1 MSFSIGLSGL
11 QAAAKDLEVTGN
23 NIANSST
30 IGFKKSRAEFADIY
44 ASSFGTCTNK
54 SAVGVRLAAV
64 PQQFSQG
71 SIELTGNTLDLA
83 INGEGFF
90 TLRNEAGQ
98 NEMVYTRNGTFQVD
112 RDGYVVSSA
121 GKRLQA
127 YPPQTPN
134 SNIAAFNSGK
144 LEDLKLPLDNMGA
157 KATDEIDI
165 NFNLNAD
172 EEVLTDIGEP
182 SFAWP
187 ADTESAT
194 DTVPDPRSYNWSTTY
209 QVYDS
214 LGSPRDVTMY
224 FVKTG
229 PLTWDVHVGMYDVN
243 NATPPNPPEMV
254 AATETDPI
262 PIVFK
267 PDGTIASI
275 NDIEVPAAEA
285 VIPIAMPDADFS
297 DNGAAI
303 LNASIRLDNA
313 TQYSSSKNSVIDLT
327 QNGYSAG
334 TLSSFDVDAEGIVF
348 ARYSNGQSHILGQ
361 VAMANF
367 KNPQGLSKIG
377 DNNWAQS
384 YGSGE
389 PVYDAPGSGRLGSI
403 QSCALE
409 NSNVDLTE
417 ELVNMITAQRNYEAN
432 AKTISTADQM
442 TQTIL
447 NIR

>member
-11 QAAAKDLEVTGN
+11 RAAAKDLEVTGN
-23 NIANSST
+23 NIANSAT

-44 ASSFGTCTNK
+44 ASSFGTCANK

-64 PQQFSQG
+64 TQQFSQG
-71 SIELTGNTLDLA
+71 NLELTGNTLDLA
-83 INGEGFF
+83 VNGEGFF
-90 TLRNEAGQ
+90 VLRNETGQ

-121 GKRLQA
+121 GKRLQV

-134 SNIAAFNSGK
+134 SNIAAFSSGN
-144 LEDLKLPLDNMGA
+144 LTDLQLPLDNIGA
-157 KATDEIDI
+157 KATTEVDI

-172 EEVLTDIGEP
+172 AEVIADAGGP
-182 SFAWP
+182 AFGWP
-187 ADTESAT
+187 ALPDTA
-194 DTVPDPRSYNWSTTY
+194 PDPNSYNWSTTY

-243 NATPPNPPEMV
+243 NATPPEPPVMID
-254 AATETDPI
+254 ATGTGGPVE
-262 PIVFK
+262 IVFK
-267 PDGTIASI
+267 ADGTIDTVNGAT
-275 NDIEVPAAEA
+275 VPDTAA
-285 VIPIAMPDADFS
+285 VIPISMPAFT
-297 DNGAAI
+297 DNGADA
-303 LNASIRLDNA
+303 LVSSIKLDNA

-334 TLSSFDVDAEGIVF
+334 TLSGFDVDTDGIVF

-367 KNPQGLSKIG
+367 KNPQGLAQIG

-389 PVYDAPGSGRLGSI
+389 PVYGAAGDGRLGSI

-447 NIR
+447 NLR

>member
-11 QAAAKDLEVTGN
+11 RAAAKDLEVTGN

-44 ASSFGTCTNK
+44 ASSFGTCVNQA
-54 SAVGVRLAAV
+54 AVGVRLAAV
-64 PQQFSQG
+64 TQQFSQG
-71 SIELTGNTLDLA
+71 SIQLTGNTLDLA

-90 TLRNEAGQ
+90 VLRNESGQ
-98 NEMVYTRNGTFQVD
+98 DEMVYTRNGTFQVD

-121 GKRLQA
+121 GKRLQV
-127 YPPQTPN
+127 YPPQIPK
-134 SNIAAFNSGK
+134 SNIAAFNSGQ
-144 LEDLKLPLDNMGA
+144 LEDLQLPLDNIAA
-157 KATDEIDI
+157 KVTGSVDI

-172 EEVLTDIGEP
+172 EEIITEIGGPE
-182 SFAWP
+182 FAWP
-187 ADTESAT
+187 EELPNTL
-194 DTVPDPRSYNWSTTY
+194 PDPESYNWSTTY

-229 PLTWDVHVGMYDVN
+229 PLTWQVHVGMYDVN
-243 NATPPNPPEMV
+243 NATPPNPPMMID
-254 AATETDPI
+254 ATGTGGPI
-262 PIVFK
+262 EIVFK
-267 PDGTIASI
+267 TDGTLSTVNGA
-275 NDIEVPAAEA
+275 EVPSADA
-285 VIPIAMPDADFS
+285 VIPISMPAFE
-297 DNGAAI
+297 DNGADA
-303 LNASIRLDNA
+303 LVASIKLDKA
-313 TQYSSSKNSVIDLT
+313 TQFSASKNSVIDLT
-327 QNGYSAG
+327 QDGYSSG
-334 TLSSFDVDAEGIVF
+334 TLSGFDVDTSGIVF

-367 KNPQGLSKIG
+367 KNPQGLAKLG

-384 YGSGE
+384 YGSGQ
-389 PVYDAPGSGRLGSI
+389 PVYGAAGEGRLGSI

-447 NIR
+447 NLR

>member
-23 NIANSST
+23 NIANSAT
-30 IGFKKSRAEFADIY
+30 VGFKKSRAEFADIY
-44 ASSFGTCTNK
+44 ASSFSTCRSK

-64 PQQFSQG
+64 TQQFSQG
-71 SIELTGNTLDLA
+71 SLELTGNTLDLA

-90 TLRNEAGQ
+90 VLRNKAGQ

-112 RDGYVVSSA
+112 RDGYVVSSS
-121 GKRLQA
+121 GKRLQVF
-127 YPPQTPN
+127 PPKIPE
-134 SNIAAFNSGK
+134 SNIADFDSGK
-144 LEDLKLPLDNMGA
+144 LTDLQLPLDRIGA
-157 KATDEIDI
+157 KTTTNVNI

-172 EEVLTDIGEP
+172 EDVITNTGGP
-182 SFAWP
+182 AFAWP
-187 ADTESAT
+187 TLP
-194 DTVPDPRSYNWSTTY
+194 DTVPNPNSYNWSTTY

-243 NATPPNPPEMV
+243 NVTPPNPPVMV
-254 AATETDPI
+254 DATGTGG
-262 PIVFK
+262 PIVIEFNT
-267 PDGTIASI
+267 DGTLRTV
-275 NDIEVPAAEA
+275 NGVQVPDAGA
-285 VIPIAMPDADFS
+285 VIPINMPAFT
-297 DNGAAI
+297 DNGAAE
-303 LNASIRLDNA
+303 LVASINLNNA
-313 TQYSSSKNSVIDLT
+313 TQYSASKNSVIDLT
-327 QNGYSAG
+327 QNGYASG
-334 TLSSFDVDAEGIVF
+334 TLSGFDIDTDGIVF

-367 KNPQGLSKIG
+367 KNPQGLSQIG

-389 PVYDAPGSGRLGSI
+389 PVYGAAGDGRLGSI

-409 NSNVDLTE
+409 SSNVDLTE

-447 NIR
+447 NLR

>member
-11 QAAAKDLEVTGN
+11 RAAAKDLEVTGN
-23 NIANSST
+23 NIANSAT

-44 ASSFGTCTNK
+44 ASSFGTCANK

-64 PQQFSQG
+64 TQQFSQG
-71 SIELTGNTLDLA
+71 NLELTGNTLDMA

-90 TLRNEAGQ
+90 VLRNEAGQ

-112 RDGYVVSSA
+112 RDGFVVSSA
-121 GKRLQA
+121 GKRLQV

-134 SNIAAFNSGK
+134 SNIAAFSSGK
-144 LEDLKLPLDNMGA
+144 LEDLQLPMDNIGA
-157 KATDEIDI
+157 NATTRVDI

-172 EEVLTDIGEP
+172 SELPETPLDTLPP
-182 SFAWP
+182 SSGA
-187 ADTESAT
+187 AA
-194 DTVPDPRSYNWSTTY
+194 PDPESYNWSTTY

-214 LGSPRDVTMY
+214 LGKPRDVTMY
-224 FVKTG
+224 FVKTN
-229 PLTWDVHVGMYDVN
+229 PLTWDVFVGMYDDQD
-243 NATPPNPPEMV
+243 PPFMQD
-254 AATETDPI
+254 AAGSPI
-262 PIVFK
+262 EIVFN
-267 PDGTIASI
+267 PDGTLFSVGGAEVATDPTAS
-275 NDIEVPAAEA
+275 
-285 VIPIAMPDADFS
+285 IPIAYPGGAFP
-297 DNGAAI
+297 DNGANSLGDPDPPG
-303 LNASIRLDNA
+303 LNIYLNNA

-327 QNGYSAG
+327 QDGYSAG
-334 TLSSFDVDAEGIVF
+334 TLSSFDVDADGIVF

-367 KNPQGLSKIG
+367 KNPQGLAQIG
-377 DNNWAQS
+377 DNNWARS

-389 PVYDAPGSGRLGSI
+389 PVYGAAGDGRLGSI

-447 NIR
+447 NLR

>member
-112 RDGYVVSSA
+112 REGYVVSSA

-127 YPPQTPN
+127 YPPKIPN
-134 SNIAAFNSGK
+134 SNIADFDSGK
-144 LEDLKLPLDNMGA
+144 LGDLKLPLDNMGA
-157 KATDEIDI
+157 KATTEVDI

-172 EEVLTDIGEP
+172 EDVITATGGP
-182 SFAWP
+182 AFGWP
-187 ADTESAT
+187 ALPDTA
-194 DTVPDPRSYNWSTTY
+194 PDPNSYNWSTTY

-229 PLTWDVHVGMYDVN
+229 ALTWQVNVGMYDVN
-243 NATPPNPPEMV
+243 NVTPPDPPVMID
-254 AATETDPI
+254 ATGTGGPI
-262 PIVFK
+262 DIAFK
-267 PDGTIASI
+267 TDGTIDTVNGAT
-275 NDIEVPAAEA
+275 VPDPAA
-285 VIPIAMPDADFS
+285 VIPINMPAFT
-297 DNGAAI
+297 DNGAAALVSEI
-303 LNASIRLDNA
+303 NLDAA

-367 KNPQGLSKIG
+367 KNPQGLSKLG

-389 PVYDAPGSGRLGSI
+389 PVYGGAGDGRLGSI

-417 ELVNMITAQRNYEAN
+417 ELVNMITAQRAYEAN

>member
-1 MSFSIGLSGL
+1 MFSIGLSGL
-11 QAAAKDLEVTGN
+11 NAAAKDLEVTGN

-44 ASSFGTCTNK
+44 ASSFGTCANN

-64 PQQFSQG
+64 TQQFSQG
-71 SIELTGNTLDLA
+71 SLELTDNTLDMA

-90 TLRNEAGQ
+90 VLRNDVGQ

-121 GKRLQA
+121 GKRLQV
-127 YPPQTPN
+127 YPPKIPN
-134 SNIAAFNSGK
+134 SDIADFDSGN
-144 LEDLKLPLDNMGA
+144 LTDLQLPLDNMGA
-157 KATDEIDI
+157 KSTTEVDI

-172 EEVLTDIGEP
+172 EDVITAVGGP
-182 SFAWP
+182 AFAWP
-187 ADTESAT
+187 AALPETT
-194 DTVPDPRSYNWSTTY
+194 PDPNSYNWSTTY

-229 PLTWDVHVGMYDVN
+229 ALTWDVNVGMYDAN
-243 NATPPNPPEMV
+243 NVTPPDPPLMID
-254 AATETDPI
+254 ATGTGGPI
-262 PIVFK
+262 EVVFK
-267 PDGTIASI
+267 ADGTIDTVNGAT
-275 NDIEVPAAEA
+275 VPDPAA
-285 VIPIAMPDADFS
+285 VIPINMPAFT
-297 DNGAAI
+297 DNGADA
-303 LNASIRLDNA
+303 LVSSITLDNA

-327 QNGYSAG
+327 QNGYSSG
-334 TLSSFDVDAEGIVF
+334 TLSGFDVDAEGIVF
-348 ARYSNGQSHILGQ
+348 SRYSNGQSFILGQ

-367 KNPQGLSKIG
+367 KNPQGLQQIG
-377 DNNWAQS
+377 DNNWALS
-384 YGSGE
+384 YGAGD
-389 PVYDAPGSGRLGSI
+389 PVYGGAGDGRLGSV
-403 QSCALE
+403 QCCALE
-409 NSNVDLTE
+409 SSNVDLTE
-417 ELVNMITAQRNYEAN
+417 ELVNMITAQRAYEAN

>member
-11 QAAAKDLEVTGN
+11 RAAAKDLEVTGN
-23 NIANSST
+23 NIANSAT

-44 ASSFGTCTNK
+44 ASSFGTCANK

-64 PQQFSQG
+64 TQQFSQG
-71 SIELTGNTLDLA
+71 NLELTGNTLDMA

-90 TLRNEAGQ
+90 VLRNDTGQ

-121 GKRLQA
+121 GKRLQV
-127 YPPQTPN
+127 YPPTIPE
-134 SNIAAFNSGK
+134 SNIAAFDSGK
-144 LEDLKLPLDNMGA
+144 LTDLQLPLDNIGA
-157 KATDEIDI
+157 NSTTEVDI

-172 EEVLTDIGEP
+172 EEVIVDVGGPE
-182 SFAWP
+182 FEWP
-187 ADTESAT
+187 QDLP
-194 DTVPDPRSYNWSTTY
+194 DTVPDPNSYNWSTTY

-229 PLTWDVHVGMYDVN
+229 ALTWDVHVGMYDVN
-243 NATPPNPPEMV
+243 NATPPDPPLMID
-254 AATETDPI
+254 ATGTGGPI
-262 PIVFK
+262 EIVFNA
-267 PDGTIASI
+267 DGTMESV
-275 NDIEVPAAEA
+275 NGTEVPASDA
-285 VIPIAMPDADFS
+285 VIPIEMPEFE
-297 DNGAAI
+297 DNGAAELI
-303 LNASIRLDNA
+303 ASITLDNA

-334 TLSSFDVDAEGIVF
+334 TLSGFDVDADGIVF

-367 KNPQGLSKIG
+367 KNPQGLAQIG

-389 PVYDAPGSGRLGSI
+389 PVYGAAGDGRLGSI